1 VGDDHARLHGE
12 SWREV
17 RGRPVRSLVSGQVV
31 PGVPEVVLVPGLGAV
46 GYMLDLL
53 HACGAWTRASLL
65 DLPGFGSPVTAR
77 LPVRLDELTAVAGQC
92 LPAPPAPPVVL
103 LGHSTGAQLALRA
116 AAAHPARVA
125 ALVLVGITFTPDVRA
140 NNLRLV
146 PQLRTY
152 LHERPRELLVTAPD
166 FARGRG
172 RVMRYIQEALGDE
185 PEAHL
190 AAVTCPVVLLRG
202 RRDALCPEPFAH
214 ALAARAGDGVAV
226 TLPGSH
232 NVPYTHP
239 GAVALHVGLAARRA
253 AERRASAA
261 ERG

>member
-1 VGDDHARLHGE
+1 
-12 SWREV
+12 
-17 RGRPVRSLVSGQVV
+17 
-31 PGVPEVVLVPGLGAV
+31 
-46 GYMLDLL
+46 MLDLL

-77 LPVRLDELTAVAGQC
+77 LPVRLEELTAVAAGC

-116 AAAHPARVA
+116 AAAYPARVA

-140 NNLRLV
+140 NHLRLV

-152 LHERPRELLVTAPD
+152 LHERPRELVVTAPD
-166 FARGRG
+166 YARGRW
-172 RVMRYIQEALGDE
+172 RVVRYVEEALRDA

-190 AAVTCPVVLLRG
+190 PGLTCPVVVLRG
-202 RRDALCPEPFAH
+202 RRDALCPEPFAR
-214 ALAARAGDGVAV
+214 ALAARARDGSAV

-239 GAVALHVGLAARRA
+239 GAVALHVGLAARRVVEA
-253 AERRASAA
+253 RLSPPSAA
-261 ERG
+261 GRG

>member
-1 VGDDHARLHGE
+1 
-12 SWREV
+12 
-17 RGRPVRSLVSGQVV
+17 VSGQGV
-31 PGVPEVVLVPGLGAV
+31 PGVPEVVLVPGLGAL

-77 LPVRLDELTAVAGQC
+77 LPVRLEELTAVAAEC

-125 ALVLVGITFTPDVRA
+125 ALVLVGITFTPEVRA
-140 NNLRLV
+140 NHLRLV

-152 LHERPRELLVTAPD
+152 LFERPRELVVTAPD
-166 FARGRG
+166 LARGRR
-172 RVMRYIQEALGDE
+172 RVVRYIEEALHDD
-185 PEAHL
+185 PEDHL
-190 AAVTCPVVLLRG
+190 TAVTCPVAVLRG
-202 RRDALCPEPFAH
+202 RRDALCPEPFAR
-214 ALAARAGDGVAV
+214 ALAARARDGVAV

-239 GAVALHVGLAARRA
+239 GAVALHVGRAARRA
-253 AERRASAA
+253 VQARPSPAA
-261 ERG
+261 QG

>member
-1 VGDDHARLHGE
+1 
-12 SWREV
+12 
-17 RGRPVRSLVSGQVV
+17 
-31 PGVPEVVLVPGLGAV
+31 
-46 GYMLDLL
+46 MLDLL

-77 LPVRLDELTAVAGQC
+77 LPVRLDELTAVAAEC

-116 AAAHPARVA
+116 AAAHPGRVA
-125 ALVLVGITFTPDVRA
+125 ALVLAGITFTPDVRA
-140 NNLRLV
+140 NRLRLI

-152 LHERPRELLVTAPD
+152 LYERPREVAVTAPD

-172 RVMRYIQEALGDE
+172 RVLRYIQEALRDE

-190 AAVTCPVVLLRG
+190 PALTCPVVVLRG
-202 RRDALCPEPFAH
+202 RRDALCPEPFAR
-214 ALAARAGDGVAV
+214 ALAARADDGTAV

-239 GAVALHVGLAARRA
+239 GAVALHVGRAARRA
-253 AERRASAA
+253 VDRRASAA